1 MQWVPQNLQ
10 TLKQLPAQGERCLSL
25 LDMKRS
31 EAGMIS
37 LWAIAVALFTL
48 AISSALFAYMANE
61 RKMSEEYL
69 VETRLRLAAES
80 AVEHTAHRFE
90 EHPELVKKDSA
101 AQKNSE
107 YSVFYHDHYDVF
119 YKDDSFTADIEAK
132 RENKDRREK
141 AAKENREERIII
153 TAIARRNVSVKKDW
167 ERHKVVHGIVT
178 GKDKSYRFA
187 GWAE

>member
-48 AISSALFAYMANE
+48 AIGSALFAYMANE

-132 RENKDRREK
+132 REKV
-141 AAKENREERIII
+141 AKENREERIII
-153 TAIARRNVSVKKDW
+153 TAIARRNVSVKKD
-167 ERHKVVHGIVT
+167 
-178 GKDKSYRFA
+178 
-187 GWAE
+187 

>member
-10 TLKQLPAQGERCLSL
+10 TLKQLPAQGERWLSL

-80 AVEHTAHRFE
+80 AVEHTAYRFE
-90 EHPELVKKDSA
+90 EHPELVKKDST
-101 AQKNSE
+101 AQKNGE
-107 YSVFYHDHYDVF
+107 YSVFYQNHL
-119 YKDDSFTADIEAK
+119 I
-132 RENKDRREK
+132 RL
-141 AAKENREERIII
+141 
-153 TAIARRNVSVKKDW
+153 
-167 ERHKVVHGIVT
+167 
-178 GKDKSYRFA
+178 
-187 GWAE
+187 

>member
-31 EAGMIS
+31 EVGMIS

-48 AISSALFAYMANE
+48 AIGSALFAYMANE

-101 AQKNSE
+101 AQKNGE
-107 YSVFYHDHYDVF
+107 YSV
-119 YKDDSFTADIEAK
+119 K
-132 RENKDRREK
+132 
-141 AAKENREERIII
+141 
-153 TAIARRNVSVKKDW
+153 
-167 ERHKVVHGIVT
+167 
-178 GKDKSYRFA
+178 
-187 GWAE
+187 